1 MTKRK
6 PVYNFRFNRGR
17 DTPLVGG
24 GYCSSSTGRVCHSA
38 DIQPVFASGAAVPGF
53 SQTGDDARFARQ
65 VVDRFTTFAKIG
77 NPNPT
82 ASMPGHE
89 NKNPDVTGLN
99 WKAYDDSNPFI
110 ELNVQSSM
118 SSNLE
123 NPECTWIETVF
134 KYSFWTEVP
143 GNLP

>member
-1 MTKRK
+1 
-6 PVYNFRFNRGR
+6 
-17 DTPLVGG
+17 
-24 GYCSSSTGRVCHSA
+24 
-38 DIQPVFASGAAVPGF
+38 
-53 SQTGDDARFARQ
+53 TGDDARFARQ

-82 ASMPGHE
+82 DEMPGVE
-89 NKNPDVTGLN
+89 KLNPDVKGLN
-99 WKAYDDSNPFI
+99 WKPYDDSNPFI

-123 NPECTWIETVF
+123 NAECTWIETVF